1 MTSSTTYRW
10 IIKIIIM
17 TFRWILLARDYPR
30 ARADV
35 NCFGARASVQCKYK
49 VLMFYPGA
57 WRTPILTCLHMSLIL
72 RNARAHQPANFFS
85 LKFFFFL
92 LALRA
97 CTFYT
102 FPRCLLEFQ
111 TRTERQSVPA
121 GFLCSTERR
130 DSLGLPDCARTSS
143 CHSVCLAEKKKEKQ
157 ILGLDVRCNI
167 A

>member
-49 VLMFYPGA
+49 VLMFYPDA

-85 LKFFFFL
+85 LKLIFFFCWHF
-92 LALRA
+92 ARA
-97 CTFYT
+97 RFTRFHAVYWN
-102 FPRCLLEFQ
+102 FRHVPRDRASQRDFCAVQRGVTLWGCQIVLEPHHVI
-111 TRTERQSVPA
+111 RYVWLKRI
-121 GFLCSTERR
+121 
-130 DSLGLPDCARTSS
+130 
-143 CHSVCLAEKKKEKQ
+143 KENRFW
-157 ILGLDVRCNI
+157 V
-167 A
+167 

>member
-49 VLMFYPGA
+49 VLMFYPDA

-85 LKFFFFL
+85 LKLIFFFAGTSRVHVLHVSTLFTGISDTY
-92 LALRA
+92 R
-97 CTFYT
+97 
-102 FPRCLLEFQ
+102 E
-111 TRTERQSVPA
+111 TERPSGIFVQYREAWLSGVA
-121 GFLCSTERR
+121 RLCSNLIM
-130 DSLGLPDCARTSS
+130 SFGMFGW
-143 CHSVCLAEKKKEKQ
+143 KE
-157 ILGLDVRCNI
+157 
-167 A
+167 